1 MPVKRAFK
9 SSLRRLQC
17 AIGQLL
23 PRANHNQIY
32 DKIYKLTTF
41 GNLIYTWVAVA
52 EKPIPVY
59 LVLCFHICMF
69 VWLYSGEKKERKNL
83 FYHSRKS
90 KVWKQRLSV
99 KICSEKFS
107 ESRRNQINLWGISKA
122 TFLLAQPR
130 PDAIISS
137 RACLWTLWWNN
148 EYLGD
153 DKSFKC
159 YSNWTILSKTQIFRN
174 SVQMGWKEIIV

>member
-1 MPVKRAFK
+1 MSKYTNR
-9 SSLRRLQC
+9 Q
-17 AIGQLL
+17 
-23 PRANHNQIY
+23 
-32 DKIYKLTTF
+32 F
-41 GNLIYTWVAVA
+41 GDLIYSWVAVA
-52 EKPIPVY
+52 YSILSYV
-59 LVLCFHICMF
+59 FIF
-69 VWLYSGEKKERKNL
+69 VSLFGEKKERRM

-90 KVWKQRLSV
+90 KGWKQRLSV

-137 RACLWTLWWNN
+137 RACLVTLWWND

-153 DKSFKC
+153 DKSFKW
-159 YSNWTILSKTQIFRN
+159 YSKWMILSKTQILRN

>member
-69 VWLYSGEKKERKNL
+69 VWLYSGEKKERKKFVLSFKKIKRLKTASFCEDL
-83 FYHSRKS
+83 FWE
-90 KVWKQRLSV
+90 VFWK
-99 KICSEKFS
+99 SEKSDKFV
-107 ESRRNQINLWGISKA
+107 RHFQGNLSLGPA
-122 TFLLAQPR
+122 EAR
-130 PDAIISS
+130 CYNIISS
-137 RACLWTLWWNN
+137 M
-148 EYLGD
+148 LGD
-153 DKSFKC
+153 FVMK
-159 YSNWTILSKTQIFRN
+159 WWIPWR
-174 SVQMGWKEIIV
+174 W

>member
-1 MPVKRAFK
+1 MAVKRAFK

-17 AIGQLL
+17 AIGKLL

-32 DKIYKLTTF
+32 VKIYKSTVRWLDLLLSCRFWKAYST
-41 GNLIYTWVAVA
+41 
-52 EKPIPVY
+52 
-59 LVLCFHICMF
+59 LCYAIIF
-69 VWLYSGEKKERKNL
+69 VCLFDYALEKKNL
-83 FYHSRKS
+83 AVFYHSRKS
-90 KVWKQRLSV
+90 KGWKQRLSV

-137 RACLWTLWWNN
+137 WACLVTLWWNN

-159 YSNWTILSKTQIFRN
+159 YSNWMLL
-174 SVQMGWKEIIV
+174 

>member
-1 MPVKRAFK
+1 MAVKRAFK

-17 AIGQLL
+17 AIGKLL

-32 DKIYKLTTF
+32 VKIYKLPTF
-41 GNLIYTWVAVA
+41 GDLIYSWVAVF
-52 EKPIPVY
+52 EKPILFYVTSSY
-59 LVLCFHICMF
+59 FWVCL
-69 VWLYSGEKKERKNL
+69 EKKKREKNFAM

-90 KVWKQRLSV
+90 KGWKQRLSV

-137 RACLWTLWWNN
+137 WACLVTLWWNN

-153 DKSFKC
+153 DNGFKC
-159 YSNWTILSKTQIFRN
+159 YSNWMLLWKPQIFRN
-174 SVQMGWKEIIV
+174 SVQLGWKEIIV